1 MRKTKTFVVVS
12 CLVMSSLFIGA
23 ALPGVF
29 AGAVNSEKNEHIK
42 YDEPCKLCREH
53 VANPINGPGCESC
66 NEAVAFAVDYMKD
79 YVSENVDGAYFLWTV
94 DVSILIFQGLV
105 NGFKESGYKIEIDVD
120 ELKNNIE
127 YWVNKTVGSQKF
139 TVTQFLA
146 KLGAITI
153 GVTGYLLSLCII
165 DDNAKAHNVEDRQTR
180 NISWLKS
187 KSTLWIILKHLLGL
201 FF

>member
-1 MRKTKTFVVVS
+1 MRKTNTFVVVS
-12 CLVMSSLFIGA
+12 CLIMSSLFIGA

-29 AGAVNSEKNEHIK
+29 AGAVNSDRIE
-42 YDEPCKLCREH
+42 YVDDEPCKLCREN
-53 VANPINGPGCESC
+53 VAHPKNGPGCESC

-79 YVSENVDGAYFLWTV
+79 YVNDNIEGTYFLWTV

-105 NGFKESGYKIEIDVD
+105 NGFKESGYEIKIDVN
-120 ELKNNIE
+120 ELKSNIE

-139 TVTQFLA
+139 TVTLFLA

-153 GVTGYLLSLCII
+153 GVTGYLLTLCIN
-165 DDNAKAHNVEDRQTR
+165 DNAKAHHQETRQIR

>member
-1 MRKTKTFVVVS
+1 
-12 CLVMSSLFIGA
+12 MSSLFIGA

-29 AGAVNSEKNEHIK
+29 AGAVNSEKVEHA
-42 YDEPCKLCREH
+42 YDDEPCKLCREN
-53 VANPINGPGCESC
+53 VAKPVNGPGCESC
-66 NEAVAFAVDYMKD
+66 KEAVAFAVDYMKD
-79 YVSENVDGAYFLWTV
+79 YVSDNVEGTYFLWTV

-105 NGFKESGYKIEIDVD
+105 DGFKESGYTIVIDVN
-120 ELKNNIE
+120 ELKDHIE
-127 YWVNKTVGSQKF
+127 YWVNRTVGQQKF

-153 GVTGYLLSLCII
+153 GVTRYLLTLCIG
-165 DDNAKAHNVEDRQTR
+165 DNAKSHHSEDRQIR

-187 KSTLWIILKHLLGL
+187 ESTLWIILKHLLGL

>member
-1 MRKTKTFVVVS
+1 MKNKNTAIVIS

-29 AGAVNSEKNEHIK
+29 AGAVNSEKIQHIK
-42 YDEPCKLCREH
+42 DDEPCKLCREN
-53 VANPINGPGCESC
+53 VAQPKNRPGCESC

-79 YVSENVDGAYFLWTV
+79 YVSENVNGTYFLWTV
-94 DVSILIFQGLV
+94 DVSILIVQGLV

-153 GVTGYLLSLCII
+153 GVTGYLLKLCI
-165 DDNAKAHNVEDRQTR
+165 DDDPKAHHVEDRQIR
-180 NISWLKS
+180 NISWLRS
-187 KSTLWIILKHLLGL
+187 KSSLWIILKHLLGL